1 MLTLVSQTRKA
12 MQSDLYYV
20 ALIGALAIPDIAGA
34 LEAKDGRANGKH
46 YIDWYERW
54 VRPRLA
60 ENRGRDNPFSGEVCY
75 IFRCS
80 MVHQGASHRPDSPYR
95 KIIFIEPGHPN
106 YSIHYCLVGGPG
118 EALLIQVDQFVEEV
132 LHGCE
137 LWLEEVKNTEPFETN
152 YAHFATR
159 HPQGMAPYVTGVP
172 VVG

>member
-12 MQSDLYYV
+12 MQSELYYV
-20 ALIGALAIPDIAGA
+20 ALIGALSIPDIAGA
-34 LEAKDGRANGKH
+34 LEGDDRRASKSRYVG
-46 YIDWYERW
+46 WYEKW

-60 ENRGRDNPFSGEVCY
+60 ENRSRDNPFSGEACY
-75 IFRCS
+75 VFRCS
-80 MVHQGASHRPDSPYR
+80 MIHQGASHRSDSPYK

-106 YSIHYCLVGGPG
+106 YSIHYCLVAG
-118 EALLIQVDQFVEEV
+118 EALLIQIDQFVEEV

-137 LWLEEVKNTEPFETN
+137 LWLEAVKNTEPFKTN
-152 YAHFATR
+152 YDHFARR